1 MGFFKRNKNKD
12 LNHDPHNIL
21 SNETLSKASSDS
33 SNVLIL
39 NELGAHGKFTSQEK
53 EPSMKVKLS
62 KHCCGTKNLT
72 FAYGLAGT
80 GKTEQFVKPNLLNDD
95 ANYIVFTKRPNELS
109 NVIKRMKKNG
119 YKIDCL
125 DYSLPMGKQYNPFDN
140 ICTVGDARMFC
151 RSITRAL
158 NDKYYPRVISPL
170 DGMLHDF
177 FTASITRDPF
187 YDYAEANL
195 RDAILMYVF
204 LELKTYSFLE
214 ASNLLQSKTD
224 QELLEL
230 FESSQNI
237 DSDVMDNFKKYLI
250 SPDDTRKA
258 VRMKVNIDFIQLDST
273 YNDAPGIGSNTID
286 LTRIFKEKHAIFIGS
301 FGENSKIMDR
311 MFVDRIIDFA
321 GSYCFQDPKRPL
333 HIIIDDAFSFEY
345 NSRFK
350 EFVSYALDKKIYV
363 SITMYTMDD
372 IKSLTGTTFCG
383 FSDCNAVQ
391 LSATETCTV
400 LSNGNFRTDEKLD
413 PVK

>member
-21 SNETLSKASSDS
+21 SNEALSKVSSDFS
-33 SNVLIL
+33 PNVLIL
-39 NELGAHGKFTSQEK
+39 NEPGAHGKFTSREK

-72 FAYGLAGT
+72 FAYGFAGT
-80 GKTEQFVKPNLLNDD
+80 GKTERFVKPNLLNDD

-125 DYSLPMGKQYNPFDN
+125 DHSLPMGKQYNPFDN
-140 ICTVGDARMFC
+140 ICTAMDARMFC
-151 RSITRAL
+151 ESITRAL
-158 NDKYYPRVISPL
+158 NDKYYSRAISPFDL
-170 DGMLHDF
+170 LHDYYD
-177 FTASITRDPF
+177 ASFPRDPF

-195 RDAILMYVF
+195 RDAVLMYVF

-214 ASNLLQSKTD
+214 ASQLLQSKTD

-230 FESSQNI
+230 FELSQNI
-237 DSDVMDNFKKYLI
+237 GSNVIENFKKYLLA
-250 SPDDTRKA
+250 PDKTRTA
-258 VRMKVNIDFIQLDST
+258 VRNKVNIDFIQLDST
-273 YNDAPGIGSNTID
+273 YNNAPGVGSNTID
-286 LTRIFKEKHAIFIGS
+286 LTKMFEEKHAIFIGS
-301 FGENSKIMDR
+301 FSKNSKIMDR
-311 MFVDRIIDFA
+311 MFMDRIIDFA
-321 GSYCFQDPKRPL
+321 RIYCFQNPKRPL
-333 HIIIDDAFSFEY
+333 HIIIDDALSFEY

-350 EFVSYALDKKIYV
+350 EFVSYAIDKKIYV
-363 SITMYTMDD
+363 SITMCTMDD
-372 IKSLTGTTFCG
+372 TNFLTGTAFCG

-400 LSNGNFRTDEKLD
+400 LSNGDFRTDEKLD
-413 PVK
+413 SVK